1 MARTITLIF
10 DSFKGSIGAPELGD
24 ALSVRLDRHLP
35 GARIVN
41 FPASDGGDGFA
52 ESVGHHFRTAPVGC
66 RVSDPL
72 MRPRRAQYVWSP
84 DERLAVVESAQANG
98 LALLDPAEL
107 DPLKTTT
114 CGVGELLLD
123 AARRGAEQVVM
134 GVGGSATIDGG
145 VGMAAA
151 LGFEFLDERGRQ
163 IAPRIGAFD
172 TLARIVPP
180 ERHPLADVA
189 VRVACDV
196 RTPLLG
202 ERSAVQIYGPQKGG
216 TPATLSRI
224 ESNLA
229 RLAEVIRAL
238 SDVDFAGMP
247 MGGAAG
253 GLAAGLCVF
262 AGADLRNGM
271 ELFDEMTG
279 LAEQIEQSDL
289 VVTGEG
295 TLDEQ
300 SAEGKVV
307 SYVSRLADRAGVP
320 TIALCGVIGDHRIP
334 LGAAV
339 GLTDSGLPVG
349 ECIARPI
356 NALDRVLPRL
366 LELVRDCL
374 DG

>member
-1 MARTITLIF
+1 MTRTISLIF
-10 DSFKGSIGAPELGD
+10 DSFKGSIGAPGLGD
-24 ALSVRLDRHLP
+24 AVSTRLARHLP
-35 GARIVN
+35 NARIVN

-72 MRPRRAQYVWSP
+72 MRPRRAHYIWSP

-114 CGVGELLLD
+114 FGVGELLLD
-123 AARRGAEQVVM
+123 AARRGAEQIVM

-163 IAPRIGAFD
+163 IAPRIGSFD
-172 TLARIVPP
+172 SLARIVPP
-180 ERHPLADVA
+180 ESHPLAEVA
-189 VRVACDV
+189 VRVASDV
-196 RTPLLG
+196 RTALLG
-202 ERSAVQIYGPQKGG
+202 ERSAVRIYGPQKGG

-224 ESNLA
+224 EGNLA
-229 RLAEVIRAL
+229 RLAEVVAAL
-238 SDVDFAGMP
+238 SDVDYAGMP

-253 GLAAGLCVF
+253 GLAAGLCIF

-279 LAEQIEQSDL
+279 LAEQIERSDL
-289 VVTGEG
+289 VITGEG
-295 TLDEQ
+295 TLDVQ

-320 TIALCGVIGDHRIP
+320 TIALCGAVGDHSVP

-339 GLTDSGLPVG
+339 GLTDSGLAVE
-349 ECIARPI
+349 ECIARPLD
-356 NALDRVLPRL
+356 ALDRVLPRL
-366 LELVRDCL
+366 LERVRERVDR
-374 DG
+374 